1 MSGEEI
7 HDHSVSDHPVIKRVN
22 VTNAKKIAVLVVIA
36 FIIYHGILH
45 LSYGEIYFLF
55 NINSIYQSFISGIN
69 SCKWLL
75 SDGRFQGY
83 RVWQPYGCMLHTYDK
98 M

>member
-7 HDHSVSDHPVIKRVN
+7 HDNSVSDHPVIKRVN

-45 LSYGEIYFLF
+45 LSYGE
-55 NINSIYQSFISGIN
+55 
-69 SCKWLL
+69 
-75 SDGRFQGY
+75 
-83 RVWQPYGCMLHTYDK
+83 V
-98 M
+98 